1 MRRKFIRALCWAIIA
16 GLLIG
21 IVTDWLVLIG
31 MARAFQYIYNFL
43 AFCAIVALLV
53 PALGDKLYER

>member
-1 MRRKFIRALCWAIIA
+1 MKRKFLRALCWALIAALLVGII
-16 GLLIG
+16 I
-21 IVTDWLVLIG
+21 DWLVILG
-31 MARAFQYIYNFL
+31 CARAWQYIYNFS